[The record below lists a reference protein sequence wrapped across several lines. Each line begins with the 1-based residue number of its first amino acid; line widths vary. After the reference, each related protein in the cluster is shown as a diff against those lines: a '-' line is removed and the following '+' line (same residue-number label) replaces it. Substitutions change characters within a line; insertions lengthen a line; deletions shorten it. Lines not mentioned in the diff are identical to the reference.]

1 MPSQRPVGFVR
12 KEPEAIKLEM
22 MLTQGFK
29 YPGLQ
34 LSHNPFRGVREQFCS
49 SNPGENYT
57 HVQ

>member
-1 MPSQRPVGFVR
+1 
-12 KEPEAIKLEM
+12 M